1 MPEARGLSDFTIDL
15 SQPSELAS
23 LPPLANE
30 FRPFLDTGLGLH
42 VVPDVSGL
50 LPGDIVLKVSPGS
63 PIAAFQLECGPP
75 RLPREAYQVSHVAIY
90 ASHGNV
96 IESTP
101 YALTVP
107 LASPRLGVDG
117 VRIGN
122 LLGLEYAGTRIAA
135 RRMPGLSRDQRE
147 AVRAAAERHVGR
159 RYDVRDIAHFAWVFA
174 QRRFRRLIR
183 LKQIPNAPPFPVP
196 EAAQAFDS
204 VICSELIE
212 EAYAKI
218 LGRRRIKIP
227 TAEQTFAQPLPCNYY
242 RHPNLE
248 PVRLGLCR
256 V

>member
-1 MPEARGLSDFTIDL
+1 MPEARGLSGFTIDL
-15 SQPSELAS
+15 SQPSKPTGLPRLADK
-23 LPPLANE
+23 
-30 FRPFLDTGLGLH
+30 FRPFLEAGPGLP

-50 LPGDIVLKVSPGS
+50 LPGDIILKVSPGS
-63 PIAAFQLECGPP
+63 PVSAFQLECGPP
-75 RLPREAYQVSHVAIY
+75 KLPREAYEVSHVAIY

-107 LASPRLGVDG
+107 FASLGLGVDG
-117 VRIGN
+117 VRISS
-122 LLGLEYAGTRIAA
+122 LLGMDYAGTRIAA
-135 RRMPGLSRDQRE
+135 RRMPGLSRNQRE

-159 RYDVRDIAHFAWVFA
+159 RYDVRDITHFAWVFA
-174 QRRFRRLIR
+174 RRRFRRLIR
-183 LKQIPNAPPFPVP
+183 RDQALSAPPFPVL
-196 EAAQAFDS
+196 EGSAAFDS

-218 LGRRRIKIP
+218 LGRRCIKIP
-227 TAEQTFAQPLPCNYY
+227 TTEQTFAQPLPCNYY

-248 PVRLGLCR
+248 PVPLGLCR